1 MYFVEPPLLRVDET
15 ILALVRRLQQ
25 AHRRERRQRLFA
37 LPARR
42 RSHEKLARL
51 RRNDS
56 GGKLNS
62 NTNFPFI
69 FFNGPSII
77 VRSLPQRTKI
87 STFAVSIP
95 TLRIPTMIRFP
106 TLRNKRRRRVKSFWR
121 CCLIPLPAVGHVEAL
136 PQSYFSHKSI
146 ISSCT

>member
-1 MYFVEPPLLRVDET
+1 MSFVEPPLLRVDET

-56 GGKLNS
+56 RGKLKS
-62 NTNFPFI
+62 NTKNQKETFMKKPFSNRFSLHI
-69 FFNGPSII
+69 LQ
-77 VRSLPQRTKI
+77 RSLYNCQESAAAYKDLDLRGFDPDAPDSDDDPI
-87 STFAVSIP
+87 SDI
-95 TLRIPTMIRFP
+95 
-106 TLRNKRRRRVKSFWR
+106 
-121 CCLIPLPAVGHVEAL
+121 EE
-136 PQSYFSHKSI
+136 
-146 ISSCT
+146 